1 MRDLVREQFASLPL
15 PQQVEQLTRVDAKT
29 RQELILSAPNS
40 LALTRAL
47 SPELLLYTLKEVG
60 LVDSVELLALA
71 SPQQVRDM
79 LDLDCWRKDRLDERR
94 LMSWLMLL
102 DEAGSGK
109 LAEWLLHTDVE
120 VLVLLVKRYLEVVRK
135 VEVED
140 DPNFDH
146 AQYFTFDDHYL
157 LRFRGEEEPMLQVL
171 LERLRVL
178 DYDAY
183 RGVLENSLFELE
195 SGLEE
200 EALRWRN
207 ARLADRGYPSYD
219 EASELFRFVPPE
231 SIRMEEYRRL
241 EFPPLRFADDE
252 EVIPPNHALALLE
265 VSDSFLLHVLS
276 GVPADRLEQIAQE
289 FAYLANRVMIVEGG
303 DPGELAEAR
312 RCVSMTHDWLNIGL
326 AFFAHGDEQRGA
338 RLVRDFAL
346 RPFFQAGVSLV
357 LQLQRRAKDLE
368 GHLRNR
374 GIPFWPEYLDTPFH
388 ETWVGVHRR
397 PPRFFLGLTT
407 PGEILY
413 RGFRTLAEV
422 RQVEEI
428 LAQIPVWMT
437 LLQRWGVLS
446 DERPPAGVT
455 LTTLWNTAF
464 ARWVIEERAEVR
476 PLRRTDLLRL
486 QARLQGEG
494 FPEHWETFCDL
505 VALRF
510 RWTAEEMAA
519 MRPLVALARDKL
531 RDVLAVDLAAADLT
545 FLEGVLVS
553 A

>member
-1 MRDLVREQFASLPL
+1 MPGLVRERFASLPL

-47 SPELLLYTLKEVG
+47 SPEMLLYTLKEVG

-79 LDLDCWRKDRLDERR
+79 LDLDCWRKDRLDARR

-102 DEAGSGK
+102 DEAGSSK
-109 LAEWLLHTDVE
+109 LAEWLLHADVE

-157 LRFRGEEEPMLQVL
+157 LRFRGEEEPILQLL

-178 DYDAY
+178 DYDMY

-219 EASELFRFVPPE
+219 EASELFRFIPPE
-231 SIRMEEYRRL
+231 SISMEEYRRL
-241 EFPPLRFADDE
+241 EFPPLRFASDE
-252 EVIPPNHALALLE
+252 EVIPPNHALTLLE
-265 VSDSFLLHVLS
+265 VSGSFLLRALS
-276 GVPADRLEQIAQE
+276 EVPADKLEQVAQE
-289 FAYLANRVMIVEGG
+289 FAHLANRVMIVEGA
-303 DPGELAEAR
+303 DPGELAEVR
-312 RCVSMTHDWLNIGL
+312 RCVSMTHDSLNIGL
-326 AFFAHGDEQRGA
+326 AFFAHGDEQVAAQLIRE
-338 RLVRDFAL
+338 FML

-368 GHLRNR
+368 VRLRDS
-374 GIPFWPEYLDTPFH
+374 GIPFWLEYLDTPFR
-388 ETWVGVHRR
+388 ETWVGVRRR

-413 RGFRTLAEV
+413 QRFRTLAEV
-422 RQVEEI
+422 RRVEEV

-437 LLQRWGVLS
+437 LLHRWGVLS

-464 ARWVIEERAEVR
+464 VRWVVEERAEVH
-476 PLRRTDLLRL
+476 PLQRADLLCA
-486 QARLQGEG
+486 QARLQGERLT
-494 FPEHWETFCDL
+494 ENWETFFDL

-510 RWTAEEMAA
+510 RWTAEEVAA
-519 MRPLVALARDKL
+519 MRPLIALAQNRL
-531 RDVLAVDLAAADLT
+531 REVLAVDLAAADLA

-553 A
+553 S